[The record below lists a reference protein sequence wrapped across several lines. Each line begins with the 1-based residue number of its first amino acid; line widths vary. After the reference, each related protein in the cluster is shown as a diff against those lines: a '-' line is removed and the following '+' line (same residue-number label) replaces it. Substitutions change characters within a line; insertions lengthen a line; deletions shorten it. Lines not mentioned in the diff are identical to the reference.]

1 MIAIYPPKLLS
12 KMCEINQEHI
22 AHCLMPPS
30 LSLSL
35 SAFVAFVVIFS
46 RRLSERDPMAALD

>member
-30 LSLSL
+30 LSLP
-35 SAFVAFVVIFS
+35 AFLAFVVIFS
-46 RRLSERDPMAALD
+46 RQLSERDPMAALD